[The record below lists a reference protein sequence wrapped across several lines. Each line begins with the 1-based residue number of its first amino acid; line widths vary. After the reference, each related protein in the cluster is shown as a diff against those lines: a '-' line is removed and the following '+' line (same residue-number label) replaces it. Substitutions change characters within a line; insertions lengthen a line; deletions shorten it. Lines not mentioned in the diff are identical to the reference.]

1 MPGDHPGRFVNTRGG
16 TLLTG
21 MFLAAALS
29 PLGSTMIAVALP
41 SIGSEMGVPAGALTQ
56 WLVASYLIAG
66 IALMGP
72 CAKLGDVIG
81 HRRGLSIGMS
91 VYAAGSALG
100 FLVATLPALA
110 LARIAMAAG
119 GAMVVPATMAL
130 LRNSVPEE
138 RRPRAFGTFG
148 AVMGTAAA
156 VGPLLGGELTARFGW
171 RAVFVANLPVILVAV
186 GLIRFAGPASS
197 PASSPAPVG
206 NRPRFD
212 VEGSVLL
219 AATLTALVVASRMKG
234 ASVLWT
240 VLAGLVLLA
249 AFVAWERRAVAPVV
263 DLRMFARREF
273 AAGNAVV
280 GLQNLAMYALL
291 FQLPIFFEQ
300 VRGIPAGNTGRT
312 LIGMMIAMVVFA
324 PVGGRLAERFGA
336 RFIALLGCLA
346 SLAGLFLIAD
356 FSMLAVP
363 ADALPGLILV
373 GAGLGLATSPSQS
386 AAMSAVDRSQAGMA
400 GGALSTSRYLG
411 GVLGISVLG
420 ALLAS
425 NAGVAS
431 HRGALVCYEVALTLA
446 ALAALLLPGKPPLG
460 PEFPEPAGG

>member
-1 MPGDHPGRFVNTRGG
+1 MKPRGG
-16 TLLTG
+16 MLFAG

-41 SIGSEMGVPAGALTQ
+41 SISSELGVPGGALTQ

-66 IALMGP
+66 IAAMSP
-72 CAKLGDVIG
+72 CGKLVDLIG
-81 HRRGLSIGMS
+81 HRRGLLIGMS
-91 VYAAGSALG
+91 IYAAGSALG

-110 LARIAMAAG
+110 FARIAMAVG

-130 LRNSVPEE
+130 LRNTVPEE
-138 RRPRAFGTFG
+138 RRPRAFGMFG
-148 AVMGTAAA
+148 AVMGLAAA
-156 VGPLLGGELTARFGW
+156 VGPLLGGELTAHFGW
-171 RAVFVANLPVILVAV
+171 RAVFVANLPVILIAF
-186 GLIRFAGPASS
+186 GLIRFAGPAAH
-197 PASSPAPVG
+197 PDTIE
-206 NRPRFD
+206 RWPRFD

-219 AATLTALVVASRMKG
+219 TAALTTLVTASHMKG
-234 ASVLWT
+234 AGVPWT
-240 VLAGLVLLA
+240 VFGGVVLLA

-263 DLRMFARREF
+263 DLRMFARRAF

-300 VRGIPAGNTGRT
+300 VRGIHSGKTGRA

-324 PVGGRLAERFGA
+324 PLGGRLAERFGA
-336 RFIALLGCLA
+336 RLIALLGCLV
-346 SLAGLFLIAD
+346 SLAGLFVIAD
-356 FSMLAVP
+356 FSRLAVP

-420 ALLAS
+420 ALLAA
-425 NAGVAS
+425 NPGVAS
-431 HRGALVCYEVALTLA
+431 HRSAAVCYEGALALA
-446 ALAALLLPGKPPLG
+446 ALAALMLPGKLRME
-460 PEFPEPAGG
+460 PEGVMPTAGA

>member
-1 MPGDHPGRFVNTRGG
+1 MNPRGG
-16 TLLTG
+16 ILLTG

-41 SIGSEMGVPAGALTQ
+41 SISSELHVPGGALTQ

-66 IALMGP
+66 IVAMSP
-72 CAKLGDVIG
+72 CGKLGDVIG
-81 HRRGLSIGMS
+81 HRRGLTIGMS

-110 LARIAMAAG
+110 LARIAMAIG

-156 VGPLLGGELTARFGW
+156 IGPLLGGELVAHFGW
-171 RAVFVANLPVILVAV
+171 RAVFIANLPVILVAFAM
-186 GLIRFAGPASS
+186 IRYAAPAA
-197 PASSPAPVG
+197 PAAPPAAATSAATARG
-206 NRPRFD
+206 PRFD
-212 VEGSVLL
+212 FEGTLLL
-219 AATLTALVVASRMKG
+219 AVSLTALVVASRMHG
-234 ASVLWT
+234 ATAPWVALGGT
-240 VLAGLVLLA
+240 VLLVV
-249 AFVAWERRAVAPVV
+249 FIAWERRAASPVI
-263 DLRMFARREF
+263 DLRMFAIREF

-300 VRGIPAGNTGRT
+300 VRGIHSGTTGRS
-312 LIGMMIAMVVFA
+312 LIGMMIAMVALA
-324 PVGGRLAERFGA
+324 PVGGRLAERFGSRPIA
-336 RFIALLGCLA
+336 FIGCMI
-346 SLAGLFLIAD
+346 SLAGIFVLSN
-356 FSMLAVP
+356 FSKLAVP
-363 ADALPGLILV
+363 ADALVGLILV

-386 AAMSAVDRSQAGMA
+386 AAMSAVDHAQAGMA

-411 GVLGISVLG
+411 GVLGISILG
-420 ALLAS
+420 ALLAA
-425 NAGVAS
+425 NPGVVS
-431 HRGALVCYEVALTLA
+431 HHAAAICYMAALVLA
-446 ALAALLLPGKPPLG
+446 ALAALMLPGRLPSALI
-460 PEFPEPAGG
+460 AADSAAR